1 MDISLDDAKPMFLA
15 YKEKADAANKI
26 HASYVLATSGKDE
39 AVASF
44 LTTSDDAKISEFR
57 TYAEETER
65 KIAEAKAK
73 LDENREKIRAYALT
87 KVNVENDIDPDQA
100 QKDFLAARKDAYA
113 AAKALT
119 MFLGEETYTAG
130 VEKFGITEVQSLKRG
145 GKTSGATGVKRPRI
159 EAATVDGTPLD
170 KATFTEIAKA
180 TNVSLDDFR
189 TAAFAAA
196 GTEDIMS
203 LAEGT
208 VVSLTVTDKDAK
220 TYAVTFTPK
229 ARGTESDADSD
240 DDSDTESE

>member
-1 MDISLDDAKPMFLA
+1 MVDISLDDAKPMFLA

-39 AVASF
+39 AVSSF
-44 LTTSDDAKISEFR
+44 LTTSDDETVAKFR
-57 TYAEETER
+57 AYAEETER
-65 KIAEAKAK
+65 KIAEAKAA

-87 KVNVENDIDPDQA
+87 KVNVESDINPDQA
-100 QKDFLAARKDAYA
+100 QKDFLAARKDAHA
-113 AAKALT
+113 AARALT
-119 MFLGEETYTAG
+119 MFLGEETYNAG

-145 GKTSGATGVKRPRI
+145 GKTTGATGVKRPRI
-159 EAATVDGTPLD
+159 ESATVNGVALD

-189 TAAFAAA
+189 TAAFQAA

-208 VVSLTVTDKDAK
+208 EVSLTVTDKDAK
-220 TYAVTFTPK
+220 SYAVTFVPK
-229 ARGTESDADSD
+229 ARGTESDDS